1 MKKENGFGMKAIVII
16 IFITAIVTSLT
27 TGVILFNNTK
37 LLLGNTRIKT
47 DEALQEFL
55 KVYNGL
61 DSDYYSDINKTEM
74 IDAAI
79 SAMLDYLGEDYSTY
93 LNQNE
98 TEDLAARLSGKF
110 LGIGIS
116 IKSGNQIVRVYEG
129 SPAYKAGI
137 LENDTIISIN
147 DTNTEKLN
155 QVEVANLIDK
165 VNENTIVIKRNEEI
179 FTVKVT
185 AENINSPIP
194 YQIFEENNQI
204 IGYISIDI
212 FTNTVGEEF
221 KKSLLELEAKNIDS
235 LIIDVRNN
243 TGGYLKGA
251 TEIASLFLEK
261 GKTIYSLEGKETTEI
276 YYDETEEARHY
287 PVAIIM
293 NDGTASASEIL
304 ASALKDSYGAIL
316 VGQISYG
323 KGKVQQ
329 TKTLEDG
336 SMVKYTT
343 AKWLRPNGE
352 CIDGLGIIPDYQVE
366 IIEDEEGNYTDTQFE
381 KAKEILYK

>member
-1 MKKENGFGMKAIVII
+1 MKKENGFGIRAIVII

-37 LLLGNTRIKT
+37 LLLGNSRIKT
-47 DEALQEFL
+47 DTALQEFL

-61 DSDYYSDINKTEM
+61 DTDYYSDINKTEM

-98 TEDLAARLSGKF
+98 TEDLASRLSGKY

-116 IKSGNQIVRVYEG
+116 IKSGNQIVKVYEG
-129 SPAYKAGI
+129 SPAYKAGL
-137 LENDTIISIN
+137 LENDSILN
-147 DTNTEKLN
+147 INGTSTENLN
-155 QVEVANLIDK
+155 QIEVANLIDK
-165 VNENTIVIKRNEEI
+165 EKENTILIKREEET
-179 FTVKVT
+179 FSVKVT
-185 AENINSPIP
+185 AESINSPIP
-194 YQIFEENNQI
+194 YQIIEENNQI

-251 TEIASLFLEK
+251 TDIASLFLEK
-261 GKTIYSLEGKETTEI
+261 GKTIYSLEGKDSTEI
-276 YYDETEEARHY
+276 YYDETDESRHY
-287 PVAIIM
+287 PIAIVM

-304 ASALKDSYGAIL
+304 AAALKDSYGAIL

-329 TKTLEDG
+329 TKTLDDG

-352 CIDGLGIIPDYQVE
+352 CIDEMGIIPDYQVE
-366 IIEDEEGNYTDTQFE
+366 ITKDEEGNYLDTQFE
-381 KAKEILYK
+381 KAKEVLYK

>member
-1 MKKENGFGMKAIVII
+1 MKKENGFGIKSIVII

-37 LLLGNTRIKT
+37 LLLGNSRIKT
-47 DEALQEFL
+47 DAALQEFL

-61 DSDYYSDINKTEM
+61 DNDYYSDINKTEM

-98 TEDLAARLSGKF
+98 TEDLASRLSGKY

-116 IKSGNQIVRVYEG
+116 IKSGNQIVKVYAG
-129 SPAYKAGI
+129 SPAYKAGL
-137 LENDTIISIN
+137 LENDSILN
-147 DTNTEKLN
+147 INGTSTENLN
-155 QVEVANLIDK
+155 QIEVANLIDK
-165 VNENTIVIKRNEEI
+165 KNENTIVIKRNEET

-185 AENINSPIP
+185 AENLNSPIP
-194 YQIFEENNQI
+194 YQIIEENNQI

-243 TGGYLKGA
+243 SGGYLKGA
-251 TEIASLFLEK
+251 TDIASLFLEK
-261 GKTIYSLEGKETTEI
+261 GKTIYSLEGKDSTDI
-276 YYDETEEARHY
+276 YYDETDDARHY
-287 PVAIIM
+287 PIAVIM

-304 ASALKDSYGAIL
+304 AAALKDSYGATL

-352 CIDGLGIIPDYQVE
+352 CIDEMGIIPDYQVE
-366 IIEDEEGNYTDTQFE
+366 IIKDEEGNYVDTQFK
-381 KAKEILYK
+381 KAKEVLYK